1 MDSRTRRERLNKEK
15 QQRFLGVASIRFG
28 ALSFDWCRQQN
39 PLRESPDEK
48 NVASLETMFRRGCDW
63 SPEQVSHQIPA
74 LIDPTLLEESLQRA
88 ENNLSLESLKKEDGV
103 FAELDLADGKVIC
116 LKGEHR
122 VLASDATVA
131 NRKKRW
137 IVRLYSTDLS
147 EDARH
152 DLANERVSERQT
164 TDAEYFYNITLLWL
178 KNGGPEQG
186 HRPNPWFAQLIRHS
200 EGKAKA
206 LKRLWSGPSSQG
218 DVLRRFHEIPA
229 LFWGISLGN
238 IGKIIA
244 MPRQQTR
251 NQIRRVFDF
260 WDYICCHDVSMK
272 LRLDMNTVKAVSGRG
287 SGAYAD
293 LNLANIG
300 EVLRNFDAP
309 ERAAILSR
317 LESATTD
324 RAVPTL
330 DIFFGNVNYLEKIT
344 DCLRHLVPPGRLA
357 RDLWDDLNHGFVER
371 GDGRCLLQVS
381 DTRFKLVH
389 VGDIDQFEIAR
400 RQLWLFALREFRSLP
415 RDETPKRAGP
425 KSSVNEAK
433 LFELAV
439 LAHRLGCRSDQ
450 IDHIRARACWRPSS
464 SQPASIHDPD
474 IVTKPY
480 KHGKPYPEDLERYKS
495 SLFLSNFHKPFDS
508 ESLESSFFFTQ
519 RSLYF
524 DIYPDEPRGID
535 VLLQRASEVG
545 EYDLVDDEYR
555 PQTHGASEQLV
566 RQEEQ
571 LRASIS
577 ELQERYDQLLSLE
590 SQYQRRRI
598 DDKKQEENKLDES
611 IRTLKAQGQ
620 ILENRK
626 TQLQTEVNQGEAAK
640 RDLDTEYQTLCQKI
654 SDERQ
659 SLSALNS
666 KKETASDDLKRL
678 EHQKKNVE
686 QVIDTLES
694 RRKELESEAQG
705 VRNQEEEADLFPFAG
720 DSPPPISETADL
732 REIEEDNPP
741 LTPETSDLQRMAF
754 PVEVRRRTRVV
765 KTKAELTA
773 WSQVIEQQGYSIA
786 DKDMRTLTSYTCFRA
801 LEIEEKEENR
811 LIILIKENLVYS
823 EHDILG
829 DIYSMRPRKR
839 AREGFLHHAPQIKRN
854 RVAATD
860 DADGTL

>member
-1 MDSRTRRERLNKEK
+1 MRDTTW
-15 QQRFLGVASIRFG
+15 Q
-28 ALSFDWCRQQN
+28 
-39 PLRESPDEK
+39 
-48 NVASLETMFRRGCDW
+48 T
-63 SPEQVSHQIPA
+63 
-74 LIDPTLLEESLQRA
+74 
-88 ENNLSLESLKKEDGV
+88 
-103 FAELDLADGKVIC
+103 
-116 LKGEHR
+116 
-122 VLASDATVA
+122 
-131 NRKKRW
+131 
-137 IVRLYSTDLS
+137 
-147 EDARH
+147 
-152 DLANERVSERQT
+152 RVSERQT

-317 LESATTD
+317 LESA
-324 RAVPTL
+324 
-330 DIFFGNVNYLEKIT
+330 
-344 DCLRHLVPPGRLA
+344 
-357 RDLWDDLNHGFVER
+357 
-371 GDGRCLLQVS
+371 
-381 DTRFKLVH
+381 
-389 VGDIDQFEIAR
+389 R
-400 RQLWLFALREFRSLP
+400 RTELFQ
-415 RDETPKRAGP
+415 
-425 KSSVNEAK
+425 
-433 LFELAV
+433 
-439 LAHRLGCRSDQ
+439 H
-450 IDHIRARACWRPSS
+450 
-464 SQPASIHDPD
+464 
-474 IVTKPY
+474 
-480 KHGKPYPEDLERYKS
+480 
-495 SLFLSNFHKPFDS
+495 
-508 ESLESSFFFTQ
+508 
-519 RSLYF
+519 
-524 DIYPDEPRGID
+524 EPRGID

-590 SQYQRRRI
+590 SQCQRRRI

-626 TQLQTEVNQGEAAK
+626 TQLQTEVNQVEAAK

-720 DSPPPISETADL
+720 DSPPPMSETADL

-754 PVEVRRRTRVV
+754 PVE
-765 KTKAELTA
+765 
-773 WSQVIEQQGYSIA
+773 VIEQQGYSIA

>member
-330 DIFFGNVNYLEKIT
+330 DIFFGNV
-344 DCLRHLVPPGRLA
+344 
-357 RDLWDDLNHGFVER
+357 
-371 GDGRCLLQVS
+371 S

-450 IDHIRARACWRPSS
+450 IDHIRAARAGDHPLTA
-464 SQPASIHDPD
+464 ASIHDPD

-480 KHGKPYPEDLERYKS
+480 KHGKPYLR
-495 SLFLSNFHKPFDS
+495 
-508 ESLESSFFFTQ
+508 TW
-519 RSLYF
+519 R
-524 DIYPDEPRGID
+524 DEPRGID

-590 SQYQRRRI
+590 SQCQRRRI

-666 KKETASDDLKRL
+666 RKETASDDLKRL

-705 VRNQEEEADLFPFAG
+705 VRN
-720 DSPPPISETADL
+720 
-732 REIEEDNPP
+732 
-741 LTPETSDLQRMAF
+741 
-754 PVEVRRRTRVV
+754 
-765 KTKAELTA
+765 
-773 WSQVIEQQGYSIA
+773 
-786 DKDMRTLTSYTCFRA
+786 
-801 LEIEEKEENR
+801 
-811 LIILIKENLVYS
+811 
-823 EHDILG
+823 
-829 DIYSMRPRKR
+829 
-839 AREGFLHHAPQIKRN
+839 
-854 RVAATD
+854 
-860 DADGTL
+860 